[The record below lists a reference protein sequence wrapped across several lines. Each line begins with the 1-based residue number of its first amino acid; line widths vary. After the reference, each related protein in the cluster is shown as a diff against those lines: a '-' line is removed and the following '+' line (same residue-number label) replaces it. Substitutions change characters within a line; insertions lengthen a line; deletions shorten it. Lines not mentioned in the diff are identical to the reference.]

1 MVFLW
6 GSLAV
11 ALVMGPR
18 KRCKGGH
25 DSQKGAVTYTA
36 SSRYLDA
43 PPPVTEL
50 WQLSVLLKRGLY
62 PISFRG
68 REDPGCK
75 EA

>member
-1 MVFLW
+1 MFLW

-11 ALVMGPR
+11 AVVVGQW
-18 KRCKGGH
+18 KRSKGGH
-25 DSQKGAVTYTA
+25 DSQKGTVTYTTP
-36 SSRYLDA
+36 SRYLDA